1 MRTDSPTDTSTSF
14 LAGLK
19 SFILTSL
26 SFSPIVVGAHVDNLH
41 ENLLDS
47 RGSHPWLFHV
57 APSGLRRLCRIRLG
71 CSLSHEVTRVRDA
84 LLTDVG
90 EPFEGNGDTDEVLG
104 VVLDTYDSGRGFE

>member
-14 LAGLK
+14 FAGLK

-57 APSGLRRLCRIRLG
+57 APSGLRRLCRIRQG
-71 CSLSHEVTRVRDA
+71 CSSSYEVTGLRGA
-84 LLTDVG
+84 LLAEVG
-90 EPFEGNGDTDEVLG
+90 DFFKGHGDTEAVLG
-104 VVLDTYDSGRGFE
+104 VVLDTDDRGCCFK